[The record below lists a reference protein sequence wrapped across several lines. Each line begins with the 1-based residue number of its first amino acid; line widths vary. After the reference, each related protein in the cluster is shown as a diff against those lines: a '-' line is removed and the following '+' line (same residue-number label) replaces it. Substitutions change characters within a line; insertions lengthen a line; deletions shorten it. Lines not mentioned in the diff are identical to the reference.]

1 MIAPKH
7 DVMMRKFPR
16 YGALSLCVVMGLIAL
31 TVSFLMPLAHA
42 SSADLK
48 LIIEKPLCT
57 ADTTFSY
64 SSNPSL
70 IWSPAYCDQLRPE
83 GPETETGSKT
93 QDQYPDVQTARLAPE
108 NSKDRRPGDQYV
120 LENSIYEPLA
130 YWAGIGNS
138 TVSVARPIL
147 LIFGICIMSVLLI
160 DGIALEWR
168 LMRFFRRTLEKARQ
182 K

>member
-1 MIAPKH
+1 
-7 DVMMRKFPR
+7 MMRKLPR
-16 YGALSLCVVMGLIAL
+16 YGALSLCAGLGLVVL
-31 TVSFLMPLAHA
+31 TASFLMPLVHA

-70 IWSPAYCDQLRPE
+70 IWSPAYCDRLQPE
-83 GPETETGSKT
+83 GSEAGVGPKT
-93 QDQYPDVQTARLAPE
+93 QDQYPDVQTARLVPE
-108 NSKDRRPGDQYV
+108 NSKDRRPGNQYV

-138 TVSVARPIL
+138 TVSVARPIF
-147 LIFGICIMSVLLI
+147 LIFGTCVMSILLI

-168 LMRFFRRTLEKARQ
+168 LMRFFRRTLGKARQ
-182 K
+182 KAMNR